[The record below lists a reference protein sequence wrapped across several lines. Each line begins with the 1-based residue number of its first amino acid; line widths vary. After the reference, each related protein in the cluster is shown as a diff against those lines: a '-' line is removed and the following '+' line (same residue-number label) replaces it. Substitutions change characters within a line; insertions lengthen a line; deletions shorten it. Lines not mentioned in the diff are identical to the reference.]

1 VGLVGISPQV
11 SFYWILI
18 VLAGCCSADFLVFIF
33 RAHGAFIFL
42 LLGFLSV
49 RICPRMEG
57 RYGRFILPLL
67 RDFGNQLK
75 NLGWKE
81 RESYILQFIVVLLF
95 RLDFHQHP
103 PKFFRIPLPPYHTP
117 PQSDQYSHSA
127 AFTYS
132 AASLSH
138 YDSLT
143 TASYYTVNFY
153 HSCYSQ
159 FIFLF

>member
-1 VGLVGISPQV
+1 MS
-11 SFYWILI
+11 
-18 VLAGCCSADFLVFIF
+18 CSAGFLVFIF

-42 LLGFLSV
+42 LLGFLGV
-49 RICPRMEG
+49 RRCPRMEG
-57 RYGRFILPLL
+57 HYGRFILPPL
-67 RDFGNQLK
+67 RDFDNQLEILVK
-75 NLGWKE
+75 KE
-81 RESYILQFIVVLLF
+81 RESYILRFIIILLF

-138 YDSLT
+138 YDSPT
-143 TASYYTVNFY
+143 TESYYTT
-153 HSCYSQ
+153 HSDYSGCFQ
-159 FIFLF
+159 FIF